1 MGFSLKFIMK
11 KLRWQI
17 LVVILT
23 LGVVGVLLLTQ
34 QPGQQVTV
42 AQPATGGIYTEA
54 LIGSLSRLNPLI
66 DQNNPADRDIDRLI
80 FSSLIKFDAG
90 GIPIP
95 DLADPWGVSQDGK
108 IYNFPI
114 RSDAFWHDGQPV
126 TTDDVI
132 FTLGLIKSGA
142 SLFPQDVRDMWE
154 KVQINRLND
163 KMIQF
168 VLPESF
174 APFLDYLTFGMLPKH
189 LLETTA
195 PDQIAASPFNLA
207 PIGTGPYRF
216 ERLIIENGQ
225 VLGVELRA
233 FDKYYGKKPYIE
245 QVVFRY
251 YPTSVAGLDAYHQ
264 GEVLGISEI
273 TPDVLPQSL
282 ADVNLSVYTGRLPE
296 LSLVMLNL
304 NNPEVP
310 FFQDANLRRALL
322 MALNR
327 QMIVNKILQGQ
338 AILADGPLFPNSWAY
353 YDNIEHVD
361 FLPEDAIAL
370 LKNNGYKI
378 PASGDDV
385 RVDKDGKP
393 LEFTL
398 IHPDDSLHT
407 VVAQLIQKNWAAA
420 GVKVTLEALPYDSL
434 FNDRLTPRK
443 YQAALV
449 DLNLARSP
457 DPDPYPFWHQ
467 SEMTGGQN
475 YAQWDNRAASE
486 YIEQARINPDVTV
499 RTRLYRN
506 FQVIFARELPALPL
520 YFPVYTYGVDRQVFA
535 VQMPALFDPSDRF
548 LTVSDWYLVTRRS
561 QSP

>member
-1 MGFSLKFIMK
+1 MK

-23 LGVVGVLLLTQ
+23 LVIVGVLLLTQ
-34 QPGQQVTV
+34 QPGQQGAAPLPT
-42 AQPATGGIYTEA
+42 TGGIYTEA

-66 DQNNPADRDIDRLI
+66 DQNNPPDRDIDRLI

-90 GIPIP
+90 GAPIP
-95 DLADPWGVSQDGK
+95 DLADPWGVSQDSK
-108 IYNFPI
+108 IYNIPI
-114 RSDAFWHDGQPV
+114 RPDAVWHDGQPV

-132 FTLGLIKSGA
+132 FTLDLIKSD
-142 SLFPQDVRDMWE
+142 SSFFPQDVRDMW
-154 KVQINRLND
+154 KQIQINKPDD
-163 KMIQF
+163 KTIQF
-168 VLPESF
+168 VLPEPF
-174 APFLDYLTFGMLPKH
+174 APFLDYLTFGVLPKH
-189 LLETTA
+189 LLETTS
-195 PDQIAASPFNLA
+195 PDQLAASPFNLA
-207 PIGTGPYRF
+207 PVGTGPYRF
-216 ERLIIENGQ
+216 ERLIVENGQ
-225 VLGVELRA
+225 VKGVELRA

-245 QVVFRY
+245 QVIFRY
-251 YPTSVAGLDAYHQ
+251 YPSSAAGLEAYHQ
-264 GEVLGISEI
+264 GQVLGISEI
-273 TPDVLPQSL
+273 TPDALPQVL
-282 ADVNLSVYTGRLPE
+282 ADANMSLYTGRLPE
-296 LSLVMLNL
+296 LSLVLFNL

-327 QMIVNKILQGQ
+327 QMIVSKILQGQ
-338 AILADGPLFPNSWAY
+338 AILADSPLFPNTWAY
-353 YDNIEHVD
+353 YDKIEHVD

-370 LKNNGYKI
+370 LKDNGYKI
-378 PASGDDV
+378 PASGEDV
-385 RVDKDGKP
+385 RVNKDGKS

-398 IHPDDSLHT
+398 IHPDDALHT
-407 VVAQLIQKNWAAA
+407 AIAQLIQKNWAAV
-420 GVKVTLEALPYDSL
+420 GVKVTLEALPYDTL

-475 YAQWDNRAASE
+475 YSQWDNRDASE
-486 YIEQARINPDVTV
+486 YLEQARINPNITV

-520 YFPVYTYGVDRQVFA
+520 YFPVYNYGVARQVFG

-548 LTVSDWYLVTRRS
+548 QTISNWYLVTSRN
-561 QSP
+561 QDAP

>member
-1 MGFSLKFIMK
+1 MK

-17 LVVILT
+17 LVVVLT
-23 LGVVGVLLLTQ
+23 LVIVGVLLLTQ
-34 QPGQQVTV
+34 QPGQKGSAPLPT
-42 AQPATGGIYTEA
+42 TGGIYTEA
-54 LIGSLSRLNPLI
+54 LIGSISRLNPLI
-66 DQNNPADRDIDRLI
+66 DQNNPPDRDIDRLI

-90 GIPIP
+90 GMPIP
-95 DLADPWGVSQDGK
+95 DLAEPWGVSQDGK
-108 IYNFPI
+108 IYNIPI
-114 RSDAFWHDGQPV
+114 RPDAVWHDGQPV
-126 TTDDVI
+126 TTDDII
-132 FTLGLIKSGA
+132 FTIDLIKSG
-142 SLFPQDVRDMWE
+142 SSFFPQDVRDMW
-154 KVQINRLND
+154 KQIHINKPDD
-163 KMIQF
+163 KTIQF
-168 VLPESF
+168 VLPEPF
-174 APFLDYLTFGMLPKH
+174 APFLDYLTFGVLPKH

-207 PIGTGPYRF
+207 PVGTGPYRF
-216 ERLIIENGQ
+216 DRLIVENGQ
-225 VLGVELRA
+225 VKGVELSA

-245 QVVFRY
+245 QVIFRY
-251 YPTSVAGLDAYHQ
+251 YPSSAAGLDAYRQ
-264 GEVLGISEI
+264 GQVLGLSEI
-273 TPDVLPQSL
+273 TPDVLPQTL
-282 ADVNLSVYTGRLPE
+282 ADANMSIYTGRLPE
-296 LSLVMLNL
+296 LSLVLFNL

-338 AILADGPLFPNSWAY
+338 AILADGPLFPNTWAY

-378 PASGDDV
+378 PASGEDV
-385 RVDKDGKP
+385 RVNKDGKS

-398 IHPDDSLHT
+398 IHPDDALHT
-407 VVAQLIQKNWAAA
+407 AIAQLIQKNWAAV
-420 GVKVTLEALPYDSL
+420 GVKVTLEALPYATL

-443 YQAALV
+443 YQAALI

-475 YAQWDNRAASE
+475 YAQWDNRDASE
-486 YIEQARINPDVTV
+486 YLEQARINPDITV

-506 FQVIFARELPALPL
+506 FQVVFARELPALPL
-520 YFPVYTYGVDRQVFA
+520 YFPVYTYGVARQVFG

-548 LTVSDWYLVTRRS
+548 LTISNWYLVTSRN
-561 QSP
+561 QDAP